1 MSTTFSWS
9 QGGLSPVRGSSQHWE
24 ESLVTSPAEKETGSW
39 SDGNI
44 IPLTTSTPQPTLAS
58 VGSTSTLSTTTTSDG
73 SQHSAGTKENHEKD
87 HDGSDGQAPVGAIAG
102 GTTAFIVL
110 LIGMA
115 LALWIIRRKRQRRKS
130 RGKHPAVSLA
140 PSFEE
145 DAIVSS
151 QIEPFLAPESSG
163 NLGQTSIN
171 EKAEDFTPYGRSAT
185 RGFFEYAQQE
195 RGLIH
200 HVSNTPEPSSIQ
212 REMSEMRAEIERLR
226 RVALRASFSG
236 GESTDRHGVT
246 TVPPPAYEE

>member
-9 QGGLSPVRGSSQHWE
+9 QGGLSPVHGSSQHWE
-24 ESLVTSPAEKETGSW
+24 ESLVTSSAEKETGSW
-39 SDGNI
+39 SDGNV

-58 VGSTSTLSTTTTSDG
+58 VGSTSTVSTTTSDG
-73 SQHSAGTKENHEKD
+73 SQHSAGTEENHEKD
-87 HDGSDGQAPVGAIAG
+87 HDGSDRQAPVGAIAG

-110 LIGMA
+110 LIGIA
-115 LALWIIRRKRQRRKS
+115 LAIWIIRRSRQRRQS
-130 RGKHPAVSLA
+130 RGKRPAVSLA

-171 EKAEDFTPYGRSAT
+171 EKAEDSTPYESSAT
-185 RGFFEYAQQE
+185 RGFFEYAQQA
-195 RGLIH
+195 RVPIQH
-200 HVSNTPEPSSIQ
+200 ISNTPEPSSIH
-212 REMSEMRAEIERLR
+212 REVSEIREEIKWLR

-236 GESTDRHGVT
+236 GESTDGHTVT
-246 TVPPPAYEE
+246 AVPPPAYEE